1 MAERMR
7 ATAPSGGHRAPVTGV
22 LLAALF
28 ALLGVLGLQGFPAAA
43 STDALRTSVG
53 VAVAAQHGPAPAPDL
68 TSAPAPTP
76 TPALAPAPAKAQ
88 ADSRTGVHDTCVT
101 TCGQPPRVGRVTA
114 GEWHA
119 PPPGGLSLPPGL
131 VVPLPEAGLPL
142 PDALDAVTPSR
153 HSAQYSGRGPPPP
166 TGI

>member
-28 ALLGVLGLQGFPAAA
+28 TLLGVLGLQGFPAVA

-53 VAVAAQHGPAPAPDL
+53 VAVAAQHGPAPAPAL
-68 TSAPAPTP
+68 APAPTP
-76 TPALAPAPAKAQ
+76 TPTPAKAQ

-101 TCGQPPRVGRVTA
+101 TCGQPPRAGRVTA

-142 PDALDAVTPSR
+142 PDALGAVTPSR

>member
-28 ALLGVLGLQGFPAAA
+28 TLLGVLGLQGFPAAA

-53 VAVAAQHGPAPAPDL
+53 VAVAAQHGPAPAPAL
-68 TSAPAPTP
+68 APAPT
-76 TPALAPAPAKAQ
+76 PAKAQ
-88 ADSRTGVHDTCVT
+88 ADSRAGVHDTCVT

-131 VVPLPEAGLPL
+131 VIPLPEAGLPL
-142 PDALDAVTPSR
+142 PDALGAVTPSR